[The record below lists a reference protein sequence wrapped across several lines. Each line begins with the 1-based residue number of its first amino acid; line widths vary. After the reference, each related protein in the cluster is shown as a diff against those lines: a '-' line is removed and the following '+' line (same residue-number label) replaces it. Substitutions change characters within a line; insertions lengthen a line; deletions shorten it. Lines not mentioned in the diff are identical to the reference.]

1 MWSSYSSVRISRNQL
16 WLVGPP
22 ILLVKFC
29 TSQKWFV
36 IKMYSM
42 HPASEKHLQFN
53 CHVAV
58 VTWIYFLIFFYS
70 RLTVIL
76 HSFLQEMCPMI
87 LILCMM
93 SCFIFSIQIRLSYAT
108 SRILGQSSINSI
120 YLVSLLDQVWSI
132 SLVLKLQHQLSY
144 VKFVW
149 GKPPL

>member
-1 MWSSYSSVRISRNQL
+1 MRISQNQL

-42 HPASEKHLQFN
+42 HPSSEKHLQFY

-58 VTWIYFLIFFYS
+58 ITWIYFITFFYS

-76 HSFLQEMCPMI
+76 HSFLQKICPMV

-108 SRILGQSSINSI
+108 SSILGQSSINSI
-120 YLVSLLDQVWSI
+120 YLVALLDQIWSI
-132 SLVLKLQHQLSY
+132 SLVLELQLQFSGILSY
-144 VKFVW
+144 VKFVC